1 MQNKINY
8 KLWALAAILA
18 SALLL
23 PAMGQARE
31 ENWSSYREWKT
42 KLAKEL
48 KLSPEK
54 EAKFVAV
61 ADKYANL
68 RQQIYESLKKSQGEL
83 ATAVAAGKPDEA
95 KVKQL
100 VKSITEAQDQLLTVY
115 KVERDDEMALLSPM
129 QQGQYL
135 VILHQWRQQMH
146 EKHGMQPKMEQG
158 KK

>member
-1 MQNKINY
+1 M
-8 KLWALAAILA
+8 
-18 SALLL
+18 
-23 PAMGQARE
+23 
-31 ENWSSYREWKT
+31 
-42 KLAKEL
+42 

-115 KVERDDEMALLSPM
+115 RVERDDEMALLSPM
-129 QQGQYL
+129 EQGHYL
-135 VILHQWRQQMH
+135 SILHRWRQQMY
-146 EKHGMQPKMEQG
+146 EKQGMQMEQQKG
-158 KK
+158 EKEVK